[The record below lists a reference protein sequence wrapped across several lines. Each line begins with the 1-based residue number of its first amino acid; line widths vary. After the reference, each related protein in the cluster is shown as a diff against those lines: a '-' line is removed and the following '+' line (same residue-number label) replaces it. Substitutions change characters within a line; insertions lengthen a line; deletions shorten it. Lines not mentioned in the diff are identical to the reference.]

1 MRISIITP
9 FYEGNSYIESYLKC
23 IQKAA
28 EKFLAAA
35 DHSIE
40 LIFINDSPW
49 EELIY
54 NPALVPGI
62 AIRCITNEKNCGIH
76 KSRIHGVHEATGD
89 YLLFLDQDDEITEDA
104 LLLLSADAKK
114 GADIVLGNGIFEKKH
129 KKELIYGN
137 GISQQFATTY
147 FAYKWIRDF
156 VTSPGQCLF
165 RKSSIPEYWLK
176 HPLKNNGTDDY
187 LLLLLMLDAGCKV
200 VKCEDVVYVHKYTG
214 KNYSLDDDKM
224 FLSTREMLHLLY
236 KNPEFSRDSLN
247 LIKRRI
253 YYKKIDRS
261 RKVLFMKE
269 SLKNLDILFVN
280 VLYRLVW
287 RGCLIGKDEV

>member
-9 FYEGNSYIESYLKC
+9 IYEGKSYMHAYLQC

-28 EKFLAAA
+28 MKFSGIAGN
-35 DHSIE
+35 SVE

-49 EELIY
+49 EELTYDATLIKGFE
-54 NPALVPGI
+54 L
-62 AIRCITNEKNCGIH
+62 RCIMNEKNFGIH
-76 KSRIHGVHEATGD
+76 KSRVHGVQEATGD

-104 LLLLSADAKK
+104 LTALSSAAKN
-114 GADIVLGNGIFEKKH
+114 ADIVLGNGIFEKKN
-129 KKELIYGN
+129 KKEPIFGN
-137 GISQQFATTY
+137 GYSQRFATTY

-165 RKSSIPEYWLK
+165 KKSSIPEYWLK

-187 LLLLLMLDAGCKV
+187 FLLLLMLDAGCSMV
-200 VKCEDVVYVHKYTG
+200 SCEKIVYVHKYTG
-214 KNYSLDDDKM
+214 KNYSLDDRKM
-224 FLSTREMLHLLY
+224 FTSTREMLHLLY
-236 KNPEFSRDSLN
+236 KNPAFSRENLN

-280 VLYRLVW
+280 VLYRLIW